1 MNYPQNQSPQHNRS
15 MPGSQQG
22 CASNPA
28 QNPHLNPLDR
38 AATFCRDAKEA
49 QKKGLFMPIH
59 PRSLNWWIASLLLV
73 IPLVVIPARAEV
85 KQGNAVVMTISGQA
99 ESVSATG
106 SSRILKTG
114 DILKPGDT
122 IKTGTDS
129 EVDLLLEHIES
140 TVGLSSGSILKLER
154 LSYEDTRYGRISQ
167 TRLGL
172 AAGELSGK
180 VHKQLAGA
188 RFEVVTPKEVA
199 SVRGTTF
206 FINSQTGDVHVTE
219 GTVMVKVRLV
229 TASGTLEQSVT
240 VSAGQSLFIPNQFA
254 SEAQAKGHCATD
266 TVVWANL
273 SSKVYHFSGHRDYGN
288 TKRGAY
294 MCEGDATQQGF
305 RAAKNEKHPS

>member
-1 MNYPQNQSPQHNRS
+1 
-15 MPGSQQG
+15 
-22 CASNPA
+22 
-28 QNPHLNPLDR
+28 
-38 AATFCRDAKEA
+38 
-49 QKKGLFMPIH
+49 MPIH
-59 PRSLNWWIASLLLV
+59 PRSLNRWIASLLLV

-122 IKTGTDS
+122 IKTGADS
-129 EVDLLLEHIES
+129 EVDLLLEHVES

-154 LSYEDTRYGRISQ
+154 LSYEDTRYGRITQ

-188 RFEVVTPKEVA
+188 RFEIVTPKEVA
-199 SVRGTTF
+199 SVRGTIF

-219 GTVMVKVRLV
+219 GSVQV
-229 TASGTLEQSVT
+229 TIQLNGTGLPPKTVT
-240 VSAGQSLFIPNQFA
+240 VNAGQSLFIPNQFNNVTEYNNLHATATPPNLSADKLEKLAQKDKNYQKYVRPGPGTVGVTETFNA
-254 SEAQAKGHCATD
+254 STKGNGQIIVVKPPTS
-266 TVVWANL
+266 TVV
-273 SSKVYHFSGHRDYGN
+273 S
-288 TKRGAY
+288 
-294 MCEGDATQQGF
+294 
-305 RAAKNEKHPS
+305 P